1 MMEDETTDHGI
12 EGLICEG
19 QLLHWLDPKI
29 NRHVT
34 ALSFVTS
41 ARDHLRSGINARDQP
56 GRTDPSIDLLG
67 EITGSAPDIEHRLSW
82 SQLRQV
88 GGARVAVVIDIGF
101 GDAIEPGLEEVEI
114 LVLLDHPAPRPARL
128 CARPSSPRSFRPW

>member
-88 GGARVAVVIDIGF
+88 GGARAKPPSLAQREQEDEQII
-101 GDAIEPGLEEVEI
+101 A
-114 LVLLDHPAPRPARL
+114 
-128 CARPSSPRSFRPW
+128 ARPPDRSPLCVRV